1 MSSVASTSSRT
12 NSGPLALHHEHDYKS
27 GGSAGFPKT
36 KAENADG
43 KKQLSNGM
51 YRQHRIMT
59 DEELSAGKETRWMEL
74 EIHGLLLASF
84 FCSRNYCVV

>member
-1 MSSVASTSSRT
+1 MSSVASTSSRGASNT
-12 NSGPLALHHEHDYKS
+12 LALYHDQDYKT

-59 DEELSAGKETRWMEL
+59 DEEVAAGKQTRWMEL
-74 EIHGLLLASF
+74 EIHGTIPV
-84 FCSRNYCVV
+84 FCFIN